1 MKSFTPLFFKDI
13 LKRQMN
19 YNRTKLNREYA
30 ILLPNAHTR

>member
-19 YNRTKLNREYA
+19 YIVNREYA